1 MKFLGFKTPR
11 IFFDTD
17 DVVNIIDSYAKFF
30 DKKVLSD
37 DSKLYKK
44 FARDFMKLMDM
55 DPSLHK
61 FLGINREKIHS
72 VEEMML
78 QLFPDRKPEKS
89 GHSGATASGPNVK
102 DVKFSRDEIKIMKR
116 KAEKLLGKDFFEKH
130 GVTIEEILEDPK
142 GSSKILAREAKKAD
156 FIDKIKIQKLLE
168 YLEDPNWQVILKEK
182 LLK

>member
-11 IFFDTD
+11 IFFDSD
-17 DVVNIIDSYAKFF
+17 DVINIIDSYAKFF

-44 FARDFMKLMDM
+44 FARDFMKLMNM
-55 DPSLHK
+55 DPSLQK
-61 FLGINREKIHS
+61 FLGINREKINS

-78 QLFPDRKPEKS
+78 QLFPISKS
-89 GHSGATASGPNVK
+89 GKSRHSKVTATDPGVK

-116 KAEKLLGKDFFEKH
+116 KAEKLLGKEFFEKH

-142 GSSKILAREAKKAD
+142 GSRKILARSAKNAN

-168 YLEDPNWQVILKEK
+168 YLEDPNWQAVLKEK
-182 LLK
+182 LME